1 MFKLSADIEKKKEK
15 KEMKRKKKKQI
26 IGCFIA
32 WNKHE
37 YLEDR
42 LGSCFEIIL
51 KNIWTSHERAEKSKF

>member
-1 MFKLSADIEKKKEK
+1 MFKLSADIEKKKRKKRNEK
-15 KEMKRKKKKQI
+15 KKEKKT

-37 YLEDR
+37 YLEDK